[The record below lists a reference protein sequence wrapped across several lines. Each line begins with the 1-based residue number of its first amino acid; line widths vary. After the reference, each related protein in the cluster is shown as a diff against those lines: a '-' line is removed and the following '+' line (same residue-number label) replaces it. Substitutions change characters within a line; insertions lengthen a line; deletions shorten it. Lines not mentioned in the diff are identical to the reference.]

1 MKGVCK
7 GKEAFILTCIV
18 LIIAIAVHDYCSY
31 VEQQEKLQAA
41 NKCENIYINFCFVKL
56 YIVVVISVFSIS

>member
-41 NKCENIYINFCFVKL
+41 NKCENIFVLSNYIL
-56 YIVVVISVFSIS
+56 LW